1 MAALLRLLSHV
12 EPGRLLAV
20 LVLSLVAG
28 GLNAATLAIVN
39 DLLVARTDTTT
50 NGLGIV
56 LGLGLA
62 VCYYLVQRHYMMSAA
77 RLSNEVVVDLRGRFL
92 DRLANAHLAAIERLN
107 RADLTARINAETQ
120 FIAEAATITTTFTQ
134 GAVVAT
140 VTIGYIML
148 ISPVSAAICAALILG
163 IGWLYMSNNR
173 RVEQTFLDVLDREAD
188 FAADTT
194 EMLDGY
200 KHLKLDPAKMRH
212 MKTAAGLSIAAA
224 SVARIEQQKMVSR
237 HFSITE
243 AAFIAMLCLTVGA
256 AGGLGLTREGVSSL
270 AIAAC
275 FLLGPITM
283 IGSAIP
289 QLQRLGA
296 AAKAVEALSATLPAA
311 EASIEAGA
319 QAISAKPSSI
329 RFEGV
334 EYSYEGATGTTLIG
348 PLTFEVGVGKLV
360 IVSGRNGAGKT
371 TLVKLL
377 TGLYAPISGTIRVDG
392 REIDAGL
399 QSAYRQLFSAVYVD
413 DFLLRE
419 NVALRTVPQPEIDA
433 YLKDM
438 ELDSRVAFVDGKF
451 STQRL
456 STGQRKRLAL
466 IEAML
471 ERKPFLVCDEWD
483 DTQDTRFREKFYREI
498 VPRLKA
504 AGSSVV
510 VVSHN
515 PQFTVLAD
523 VVIEV
528 NSRNTEPIKRAR

>member
-1 MAALLRLLSHV
+1 MMVFLRLLRHV
-12 EPGRLLAV
+12 EPRRILAV

-39 DLLVARTDTTT
+39 ELLVARAETTT
-50 NGLGIV
+50 NWIGIA

-62 VCYYLVQRHYMMSAA
+62 ICYYLVQRHYMMSAA
-77 RLSNEVVVDLRGRFL
+77 RLSNNIVVDLRGRFL
-92 DRLANAHLAAIERLN
+92 DRLAIAELPAIERLS
-107 RADLTARINAETQ
+107 RADVTARLNAETQ

-134 GAVVAT
+134 GAIVAT
-140 VTIGYIML
+140 VTIGYIMF
-148 ISPVSAAICAALILG
+148 ISPVSAVVCTALILG
-163 IGWLYMSNNR
+163 IGWLYISNNR
-173 RVEQTFLDVLDREAD
+173 QVERTFLDVLDREAD

-200 KHLKLDPAKMRH
+200 KYLKLDPAKMRH
-212 MKTAAGLSIAAA
+212 MKAVAGSSITAASA
-224 SVARIEQQKMVSR
+224 ARIEQQAMVSQ

-243 AAFIAMLCLTVGA
+243 AAFIAMLCLSVGA
-256 AGGLGLTREGVSSL
+256 AAGLGLTRESVSSL

-283 IGSAIP
+283 IGSSIP

-296 AAKAVEALSATLPAA
+296 AAKAVEGLSATLPVA
-311 EASIEAGA
+311 EASIEASAG
-319 QAISAKPSSI
+319 AISTKPSSI
-329 RFEGV
+329 RFESV
-334 EYSYEGATGTTLIG
+334 EYAYNGATGTTLVG
-348 PLTFEVGVGKLV
+348 PLTFEFGAGKLV
-360 IVSGRNGAGKT
+360 IVSGQNGAGKT

-377 TGLYAPISGTIRVDG
+377 TGLYAPTRGTIRVDD
-392 REIDAGL
+392 REIDVGL

-419 NVALRTVPQPEIDA
+419 NITLCTVPQPEIDA

-471 ERKPFLVCDEWD
+471 ARKPFLVCDEWD

-515 PQFTVLAD
+515 PQFTALAD
-523 VVIEV
+523 VMIEV
-528 NSRNTEPIKRAR
+528 NSRNTVPIKRAV